1 MATVYERVK
10 KVVVERLGVDEA
22 KVSPQASYAQ
32 DLNADSLDLVEL
44 IMALEEE
51 FSQEGKPIEISDE
64 DAENI
69 RTVQETVNFIEAR
82 LKKNP

>member
-1 MATVYERVK
+1 MATTYERVK

-22 KVSPQASYAQ
+22 KVTMEASYTE

-51 FSQEGKPIEISDE
+51 FSTKGKAMEISDE
-64 DAENI
+64 EAENI
-69 RTVQETVNFIEAR
+69 RTVRETVEFIDV
-82 LKKNP
+82 KMKGS

>member
-1 MATVYERVK
+1 MATTYERVK

-22 KVSPQASYAQ
+22 KVNMEASFAD

-51 FSQEGKPIEISDE
+51 FSANGKAMEISDE
-64 DAENI
+64 EAENI
-69 RTVQETVNFIEAR
+69 HTVKETVEFIDAK
-82 LKKNP
+82 LKAM